1 MKGSFGQDEFMNSAG
16 TSSWTRSRSFALIIA
31 LYVIAVAGALVIA
44 SAIGTDH
51 PVKGLIWGYGA
62 SVAFLYIASQIVGN
76 GSTFD
81 AWWSV
86 MPPSFAIWF
95 CFVLD
100 DAGQFS
106 GADLRR
112 LAVAICASLWGLRLT
127 ANWAIGWTGLN
138 HEDWRY
144 RMLYETA
151 PMPRWAVSLTS
162 VHLFPLIVVTLGSI
176 PMAVV
181 ASHSHHDFGVLD
193 VVAVVV
199 ALTGVALQQFAD
211 LDLRRFN
218 RTKQPGDVLNTGL
231 WSRSRHPNYLGEMC
245 WWWSLFIFVLGANPG
260 SWWAGIGAVTMT
272 VMFFTASIPIAEK
285 RSAERRPGWDAYK
298 ASTPMVFPRLRT
310 KA

>member
-1 MKGSFGQDEFMNSAG
+1 MIGS
-16 TSSWTRSRSFALIIA
+16 
-31 LYVIAVAGALVIA
+31 
-44 SAIGTDH
+44 DH
-51 PVKGLIWGYGA
+51 PVKGLVWGYIA

-86 MPPSFAIWF
+86 IPPSFAIWF
-95 CFVLD
+95 CIVLD
-100 DAGQFS
+100 DPGLFS
-106 GADLRR
+106 GGDLRR
-112 LAVAICASLWGLRLT
+112 LAVAVCATLWGFRLT
-127 ANWAIGWTGLN
+127 ANWAIGWTGLD

-176 PMAVV
+176 PMAIV
-181 ASHSHHDFGVLD
+181 ASHSDRNFGVLD
-193 VVAVVV
+193 VIAIVV

-245 WWWSLFIFVLGANPG
+245 WWWSLFIFVLAAEPG
-260 SWWAGIGAVTMT
+260 SWWAGVGALSMT
-272 VMFFTASIPIAEK
+272 IMFFAASIPIAEK
-285 RSAERRPGWDAYK
+285 RSAERRPGWEAYK
-298 ASTPMVFPRLRT
+298 ASTPMVFPRLR
-310 KA
+310 K

>member
-1 MKGSFGQDEFMNSAG
+1 MNSSD
-16 TSSWTRSRSFALIIA
+16 TSSWTRSRSFALIFA
-31 LYVIAVAGALVIA
+31 LYVIAVTGALLIA
-44 SAIGTDH
+44 SSIGTEH
-51 PVKGLIWGYGA
+51 PVKGLIWGYVA
-62 SVAFLYIASQIVGN
+62 SVVFLYIASQIVGN

-86 MPPSFAIWF
+86 IPPSFAIWF
-95 CFVLD
+95 CIVLD
-100 DAGQFS
+100 EPGKFS
-106 GADLRR
+106 DADLRR
-112 LAVAICASLWGLRLT
+112 LAVAVCATLWGLRLT

-176 PMAVV
+176 PMAIV

-193 VVAVVV
+193 VIAIVM

-245 WWWSLFIFVLGANPG
+245 WWWSLFLFVLAAHPGA
-260 SWWAGIGAVTMT
+260 WWAGIGAVAMT
-272 VMFFTASIPIAEK
+272 IMFYAASIPIAEK

-298 ASTPMVFPRLRT
+298 ANTPMVFPRLRI
-310 KA
+310 KN